1 MSKEQDDQ
9 GFRVTD
15 KRHFSE
21 DGNPRDDAAAQA
33 PERPEAPAQPP
44 AAEESLPGMEGA
56 LNFPSYL
63 FGYYTQ
69 GLIFLGEVPDPYT
82 NKKEQNLEAVRHTVD
97 ILTMLQEKTKGNLEA
112 NEEKLLDTFLFELR
126 MKYMAVVNKIKLS

>member
-1 MSKEQDDQ
+1 MSKEQEDQ

-15 KRHFSE
+15 KRLFNE
-21 DGNPRDDAAAQA
+21 EGKLRDEAAKGA
-33 PERPEAPAQPP
+33 PTPPEAPPHTPP
-44 AAEESLPGMEGA
+44 GDDNAPGMEDS

-69 GLIFLGEVPDPYT
+69 GLIFLGEVPDPYS
-82 NKKEQNLEAVRHTVD
+82 NKTEENLEAVRHTVD
-97 ILTMLQEKTKGNLEA
+97 ILTMLKEKTKGNLEA

-126 MKYMAVVNKIKLS
+126 MKYMAKANKIKLS